1 MQNGNDRL
9 DRICRRLWSNKAEDR
24 NSNRTTDSTINL
36 TTPTTSTESDH
47 ESDRSTN
54 SVGEVT
60 RSKKPK
66 NFSVDY
72 LLSDHPNSANGYHQ
86 FTDFASW
93 WKMNTP
99 FDQSFYDFYAKM
111 FSTAMDPNLFI
122 RPPAPNSS
130 SRTSSSSHT
139 KFTTHHPISTTAQSA
154 TPTLRTKS
162 KDDGD
167 ECVRPFCK
175 LKKRLH
181 YHCVY
186 CDQGFGTKE
195 RLLPHV
201 QKHLIRMPSKTLKV

>member
-1 MQNGNDRL
+1 MMQNGNDRL
-9 DRICRRLWSNKAEDR
+9 DRICRRLWSNKVEDR
-24 NSNRTTDSTINL
+24 NSNRTTDSANNL
-36 TTPTTSTESDH
+36 ITPTTSNESDH

-54 SVGEVT
+54 S
-60 RSKKPK
+60 
-66 NFSVDY
+66 
-72 LLSDHPNSANGYHQ
+72 NGYQ
-86 FTDFASW
+86 FTDFVSC

-99 FDQSFYDFYAKM
+99 FDQSFYD
-111 FSTAMDPNLFI
+111 L
-122 RPPAPNSS
+122 
-130 SRTSSSSHT
+130 SHT
-139 KFTTHHPISTTAQSA
+139 KFTTHHPISTAQSA